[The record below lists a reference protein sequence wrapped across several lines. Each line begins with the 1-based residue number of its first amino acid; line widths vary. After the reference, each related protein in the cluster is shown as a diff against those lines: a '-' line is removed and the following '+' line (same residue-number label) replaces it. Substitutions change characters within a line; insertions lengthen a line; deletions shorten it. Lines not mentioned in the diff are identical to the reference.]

1 VVVVVVRAPVR
12 RRRSFLNRKLVSPLR
27 RQGGVRWL
35 VGVVVIA
42 TLVIARTALSRRT
55 QTPTPIDFGMALIP
69 AGYYSIGVDV
79 GAANVRP
86 AHRVRLAAFGLDKRE
101 ATVADFRAFAVATNA
116 RTPWTEEPPA
126 NDHNGP
132 VTGVNW
138 SDASSFCLW
147 RHPRGGRLP
156 TEEEWEA
163 AARGVAGW
171 PYPWGFDFVV
181 GNANTLSA
189 NRAGPVPTG
198 SFPNGATP
206 AGVQDLIGNVWEWTS
221 SLYHAYPRATPF
233 ADSMQQF
240 RVVRGGAFS
249 TPDSIATALV
259 RGYNR
264 PIAPRDQLALTG
276 FRCAMNARQDTAAK

>member
-1 VVVVVVRAPVR
+1 MLVRAPVR
-12 RRRSFLNRKLVSPLR
+12 HRRSCLNRKLVSPLR

-42 TLVIARTALSRRT
+42 TLVIARSALSRRT

-126 NDHNGP
+126 NDHDGP

-198 SFPNGATP
+198 SFSSGATA

-221 SLYHAYPRATPF
+221 SLYHAYHGATPF
-233 ADSMQQF
+233 ADSMHQF
-240 RVVRGGAFS
+240 RVIRGGAFN

-259 RGYNR
+259 RGYSR
-264 PIAPRDQLALTG
+264 PIASRDQLALTG
-276 FRCAMNARQDTAAK
+276 FRCAMNAQDTTAK